1 MATVAPVA
9 AKARLRSLDLI
20 RGVVMVLMAV
30 DHVRVYS
37 GVPAGARTAGIFFT
51 RWITHVCAPVFVF
64 FAGTAAYL
72 HGRKLG
78 GRGPLAR
85 FLVTRG
91 LLLVVL
97 ELTVIRASWTFGF
110 DYSKFLLAGV
120 IWMLGWCMVL
130 LAGLIWL
137 PTWAIGTIGVLLI
150 ALQSVVGA
158 VGTALPESLHPWWE
172 FLYPIGVDVKLG
184 AGPSVA
190 VLYSIVPWIG
200 VMAAGYAFG
209 AIVSREPAA
218 RDRWCLRVG
227 LSAVGLFLVGA
238 VAQILNAPAGDNP
251 APIWFRLLNQQKYPA
266 SQLFLLMTLGPAIA
280 LVPFAERARGWI
292 ADVFVTFG
300 RVPMFYY
307 LLHIPL
313 IHLTSLF
320 VWYFRDGR
328 FDNAPFV
335 TAPYVSIPPAARW
348 SLALLYF
355 VVLVNVAL
363 LYIACRWFAGVKAR
377 GRAGWLQYI

>member
-1 MATVAPVA
+1 MATTAPVA
-9 AKARLRSLDLI
+9 LKVRLRSLDVI
-20 RGVVMVLMAV
+20 RGVVIVLMAV

-51 RWITHVCAPVFVF
+51 RWITHFCAPVFVF

-78 GRGPLAR
+78 GRAALAR

-91 LLLVVL
+91 LLLIVL

-110 DYSKFLLAGV
+110 DYSQFLLAGV

-137 PTWAIGTIGVLLI
+137 PMWAIGTFGVLAL
-150 ALQSVVGA
+150 ALQFVAGSLGR
-158 VGTALPESLHPWWE
+158 ALPESIHPLWE
-172 FLYPIGVDVKLG
+172 FVYPVGAEVKLG
-184 AGPSVA
+184 TASVA
-190 VLYSIVPWIG
+190 VLYTIVPWIG

-209 AIVSREPAA
+209 AIMSRDPVE

-227 LSAVGLFLVGA
+227 LSAVALFLVA
-238 VAQILNAPAGDNP
+238 ATAQILNSPAGDNP

-266 SQLFLLMTLGPAIA
+266 SPLFLLMTLGPAIA
-280 LVPFAERARGWI
+280 LLPLAERARGWI

-313 IHLTSLF
+313 IHLTSLV
-320 VWYFRDGR
+320 VWYLRDGR
-328 FDNAPFV
+328 FDNAPFA
-335 TAPYVSIPPAARW
+335 TAPYVSIPPQARW

-355 VVLVNVAL
+355 VVLGNVAI
-363 LYIACRWFAGVKAR
+363 LYFACRWFAGVKAR
-377 GRAGWLQYI
+377 GRGGWLQYI